1 MPSTPAP
8 SLPPSVPPP
17 MAPREPGPDITA
29 FYANGSLSDAVYG
42 PGDNL
47 TLRFSAPT
55 DRAPALW
62 AQGVPGSL
70 PHAAVSTL
78 LSCHVNVGGEA
89 RAVPRTRTRTPS
101 RTLTLTLTATP
112 TLTPTKA
119 RAVSLGAVEGAW
131 VADDVLRLNVMST
144 DGAAPGPTLTLTLTL
159 TPNPNPNT

>member
-1 MPSTPAP
+1 
-8 SLPPSVPPP
+8 
-17 MAPREPGPDITA
+17 MAPRVPGPDITA

-62 AQGVPGSL
+62 APGVPGSL
-70 PHAAVSTL
+70 PNTAVSQL

-89 RAVPRTRTRTPS
+89 RAVPRSRTRTQAPS
-101 RTLTLTLTATP
+101 LTLTFTPAP

-119 RAVSLGAVEGAW
+119 RAVPLGVLEGAW
-131 VADDVLRLNVMST
+131 VADDMLRLSVVST
-144 DGAAPGPTLTLTLTL
+144 DGAAPGPTLTT
-159 TPNPNPNT
+159 NPNPDP

>member
-1 MPSTPAP
+1 
-8 SLPPSVPPP
+8 
-17 MAPREPGPDITA
+17 MAPRVPGPDITA

-62 AQGVPGSL
+62 APGVPGSL

-89 RAVPRTRTRTPS
+89 RAVPRSRTRTPS
-101 RTLTLTLTATP
+101 LTLTLTLTVSP

-119 RAVSLGAVEGAW
+119 RAVPLGVMEGAW
-131 VADDVLRLNVMST
+131 VADDMLRLSVMST
-144 DGAAPGPTLTLTLTL
+144 DGAAPGPTLTT
-159 TPNPNPNT
+159 NPNPDP

>member
-1 MPSTPAP
+1 
-8 SLPPSVPPP
+8 
-17 MAPREPGPDITA
+17 MAPRMPGPDITA

-62 AQGVPGSL
+62 AEGVPGSL
-70 PHAAVSTL
+70 PQAAVSTL

-89 RAVPRTRTRTPS
+89 RAVPGTRTPTPPL
-101 RTLTLTLTATP
+101 TLTLTLTVTP

-119 RAVSLGAVEGAW
+119 RAVPLGVLEGAW
-131 VADDVLRLNVMST
+131 VADDMLRLSVVST
-144 DGAAPGPTLTLTLTL
+144 DGAAPGPTLTTNR
-159 TPNPNPNT
+159 NPDP

>member
-1 MPSTPAP
+1 
-8 SLPPSVPPP
+8 
-17 MAPREPGPDITA
+17 MAPRMPGPDITA

-62 AQGVPGSL
+62 AEGVPGSL
-70 PHAAVSTL
+70 PQAAVSTL

-89 RAVPRTRTRTPS
+89 RAVPRSRTRTPS
-101 RTLTLTLTATP
+101 LTLTLTLTVAP

-119 RAVSLGAVEGAW
+119 RAVPLGVLEGAW
-131 VADDVLRLNVMST
+131 VADDMLRLSVMST
-144 DGAAPGPTLTLTLTL
+144 DGAAPGPTLTT
-159 TPNPNPNT
+159 NPNPDP